1 MNIVSTGRST
11 ILSEFPDLQ
20 TKFIYQHANNEKTD
34 FLFSQKR
41 LLLEVNEKSGLEFLR
56 IKDSANQKPDITRIK
71 KIKVDNLV
79 CISCPKQGNEE
90 VALGLSNGQVQL
102 LNYKETEFVHKFPAD
117 NSRNSVISLDYNASD
132 EYISS
137 VYENGKINI
146 YGTKTKTKLQTLN
159 LDNNSTLGRFHPTKR
174 FHLSIASYKGSV
186 YIYDIQSKRTIFT
199 SQECHEAPCKD
210 LCMSP
215 ALPDVLLSVG
225 YDCIINVFDTRKK
238 SQPQQ
243 IRYCHPLSTVALSEC
258 GNYFCVGNLKGE
270 LITYDMR
277 NTKNYIAAKKIHDCA
292 VTRIAFVPSE
302 GENSASFTIAGNQT
316 HLDTANYDARK
327 SLANAELMSKG
338 RRDSFCDFLDF
349 QACRGNE
356 KVSSR
361 FTIRQRDSFDWDAL
375 NKKTLHEDL
384 RSSFVPSI
392 NQPNCTNSSESPN
405 PSSSFE
411 NSQSPGKENLP
422 SPSRCES
429 LQVPNIMHRRDDI
442 SALRDRSNTEQKL
455 NKIQEENEYDIL
467 LGNDG
472 SAEKDGEI
480 MNISQKDIIDG
491 GCFLKLKDDQKSTPN
506 NFKRAS
512 SDGLTKLLNTK
523 PQNLDVMQEL
533 KNIRIEMEERFAALE
548 SELKFNSETNKW
560 HILTQNS
567 NLWNKQVNCTEE
579 IKTSL
584 GILLQTDP
592 FVNEYLRMKEEN
604 QILRNKLLD
613 LGHQL

>member
-20 TKFIYQHANNEKTD
+20 TKFTYQHANNEKTD

-56 IKDSANQKPDITRIK
+56 IKDSTNQKPDITRIK
-71 KIKVDNLV
+71 KIKIDNLV
-79 CISCPKQGNEE
+79 CIACPKQGNEE
-90 VALGLSNGQVQL
+90 VALGLSNGQIQL
-102 LNYKETEFVHKFPAD
+102 LNYKDTEFVHKFPAD

-159 LDNNSTLGRFHPTKR
+159 LDHNSTLCRFHPTKR

-186 YIYDIQSKRTIFT
+186 YIYDIQAKRTIFT
-199 SQECHEAPCKD
+199 SQECHAAPCRD

-238 SQPQQ
+238 SKPQQ
-243 IRYCHPLSTVALSEC
+243 IQYCHPLSTVALSEC

-270 LITYDMR
+270 LISYDMR
-277 NTKNYIAAKKIHDCA
+277 NTKNYLAAKIVHDCP
-292 VTRIAFVPSE
+292 VTRIAFVPNEVES
-302 GENSASFTIAGNQT
+302 GTSFTTTGNQT
-316 HLDTANYDARK
+316 NLDPTHYDARK
-327 SLANAELMSKG
+327 SLANAELMAKG

-349 QACRGNE
+349 QAYRGNE

-361 FTIRQRDSFDWDAL
+361 LTTRQRDSFDWDAL
-375 NKKTLHEDL
+375 NKKTLHEDF
-384 RSSFVPSI
+384 RMSIVPSI

-405 PSSSFE
+405 PGSSFE
-411 NSQSPGKENLP
+411 QSPTSGKENLP

-429 LQVPNIMHRRDDI
+429 LQIPSLLHRREDL
-442 SALRDRSNTEQKL
+442 SALRDRSNTDQKL
-455 NKIQEENEYDIL
+455 NKIQEENEFDIIS
-467 LGNDG
+467 GNG
-472 SAEKDGEI
+472 SAEKDGEV
-480 MNISQKDIIDG
+480 MNISQKDIDG

-506 NFKRAS
+506 NFKTAS
-512 SDGLTKLLNTK
+512 SEGFNKLINSK
-523 PQNLDVMQEL
+523 PPQNLDVLQEIQ
-533 KNIRIEMEERFAALE
+533 NIRIEMEERFTQLE
-548 SELKFNSETNKW
+548 SELKFNAETNKW
-560 HILTQNS
+560 HIFTQNC
-567 NLWNKQVNCTEE
+567 NLWNKQMNCSEE

-604 QILRNKLLD
+604 QMLKNKLLQ
-613 LGHQL
+613 LGQHI

>member
-1 MNIVSTGRST
+1 MNIISTGRST
-11 ILSEFPDLQ
+11 IFSEFPDLH
-20 TKFIYQHANNEKTD
+20 TKCTYQHPNNEKTD

-56 IKDSANQKPDITRIK
+56 IKDSTNQKPDITRIK

-79 CISCPKQGNEE
+79 CIACPKQGNEE
-90 VALGLSNGQVQL
+90 VALGLSNGQIQL
-102 LNYKETEFVHKFPAD
+102 LNYKNTEFVHKFPAD

-137 VYENGKINI
+137 VYENGKINV

-159 LDNNSTLGRFHPTKR
+159 LDNNSTLCRFHPTKR

-238 SQPQQ
+238 TQPQQ

-258 GNYFCVGNLKGE
+258 GSYFCVGNLKGE
-270 LITYDMR
+270 LISYDMR

-302 GENSASFTIAGNQT
+302 VENGSSFTMAANQT
-316 HLDTANYDARK
+316 NIDPSQYDPRK
-327 SLANAELMSKG
+327 SLANAELMTKG

-361 FTIRQRDSFDWDAL
+361 LTTTRQRDSFDWDGL
-375 NKKTLHEDL
+375 NKKTLHEDF
-384 RSSFVPSI
+384 RSSMLPSI
-392 NQPNCTNSSESPN
+392 NQQNCTNLSESPN
-405 PSSSFE
+405 PGSSFE
-411 NSQSPGKENLP
+411 QSPSSGKENIP
-422 SPSRCES
+422 SPSRYEGLQIPS
-429 LQVPNIMHRRDDI
+429 LLHRRDDI
-442 SALRDRSNTEQKL
+442 SALRDRSNTDQKL
-455 NKIQEENEYDIL
+455 NKIQEENEF
-467 LGNDG
+467 DG
-472 SAEKDGEI
+472 LMEKDGEV
-480 MNISQKDIIDG
+480 MNMSQKEIDG

-512 SDGLTKLLNTK
+512 TENLNKLIHTKT
-523 PQNLDVMQEL
+523 QNLDILQEIQ
-533 KNIRIEMEERFAALE
+533 NIRVEMEERFTRLE
-548 SELKFNSETNKW
+548 SELKFNAETNKW
-560 HILTQNS
+560 HIFTQNC
-567 NLWNKQVNCTEE
+567 NLWNKQMNSAEE

-604 QILRNKLLD
+604 QMLKNKLLQ
-613 LGHQL
+613 LGQQI